1 MKYVA
6 AYLLAT
12 LGGKDSPSAADV
24 SAILKAAG
32 ADVDQGQLDNLMKAM
47 AGKTVSEVLE
57 AGRKK
62 IGSMAP
68 AAGAA
73 PAAGGGGGGGG
84 GGAPAAKAPEPEEE
98 EADDD

>member
-68 AAGAA
+68 AAG
-73 PAAGGGGGGGG
+73 GGGGGGG

-98 EADDD
+98 EADDDMGFSL